1 MSTIFGQWAQSYAR
15 EPNALL
21 QLGDRALASALGD
34 PRGLRVLDAGCGVG
48 RWMRRAAEAGASVTG
63 FDAEPAMLRQ
73 APPGQVAAGEL
84 ERPPFLDQAFDLVL
98 AAFSLAYATEPAEA
112 LAALC
117 RLIRNGGRIIVV
129 DLHPDAVE
137 AGWKRT
143 FKGEAGTVEVASQ
156 VLELD
161 AALLAPPSGW
171 RVAALDSLRFGE
183 PERALFDDAHW
194 ARVKDAWAVRL
205 AVWQRR
211 E

>member
-1 MSTIFGQWAQSYAR
+1 MSTVFGQWAQSYAR

-34 PRGLRVLDAGCGVG
+34 PRGLRILDAGCGPG
-48 RWMRRAAEAGASVTG
+48 RWMRRAAEGGARAAGL
-63 FDAEPAMLRQ
+63 DAEPAMLRQ
-73 APPGQVAAGEL
+73 APPGAVALGDL
-84 ERPPFLDQAFDLVL
+84 ERPPFRDAGFDLVL
-98 AAFSLAYATEPAEA
+98 AAFSLSYPAEPAEA
-112 LAALC
+112 LTQLC
-117 RLIRNGGRIIVV
+117 RLIRGGGRLIVV

-143 FKGEAGTVEVASQ
+143 FTTEHGAVEVPSR

-171 RVAALDSLRFGE
+171 RVTALDSLRFGE
-183 PERALFDDAHW
+183 PERPLFGDEHW

-205 AVWQRR
+205 AVWRR
-211 E
+211 QP